1 MIDFIG
7 ISKSYG
13 ARDIFKDVSFRINK
27 GDRVGIVGPNGAGK
41 TTLFKMLLGEL
52 SPDKGE
58 ILIPRKAK
66 IGIIRQQLDFFRPD
80 EKLVDF
86 AAAGDGALKETEE
99 KIHALEK
106 ELASNP
112 DPPRSLLDQ
121 LGQLQSAFESAGGY
135 EMRHRAEAALTGLG
149 FSAERLEDPMKS
161 FSGGWQ
167 MRGCMAKTLLADPE
181 ILLLDEPSNYLDTPA
196 VEWLKKSLKTFP
208 GTILLISHDRF
219 LLNSITE
226 NTLEINNGAATFY
239 SGSYN
244 KYIKA
249 REERTRIA
257 EAAQDN
263 IDRKKEQLE
272 RNINRFRAKAT
283 KASQVKSW
291 EKMLDKLEDTVVPDA
306 LHFQGV
312 IRIPDPPRCGAE
324 TMRLEDVTFSY
335 DGKRNILENV
345 NLSLQRGDKIG
356 IVGFNGMGKTTLL
369 KIIAGV
375 NAPTSGRRIEG
386 HQVITGYQAQEFAE
400 LLPGLKT
407 PIEIVREASNGK
419 ADSKRIRE
427 ILGAFGF
434 SGEAAEKRCE
444 VLSGGEKIR
453 LCFARIFVNPPNLL
467 ILDEPTTHLDIAARE
482 ALQEAVV
489 SYTGT
494 VCIVSHD
501 IEFIRATAKTIVE
514 MRTPSIRFHY
524 GNYDYYRE
532 RIAAEEAQ
540 ASRQEVAGSSSDTE
554 KNAADSKER
563 RRERAQKRQELSKEK
578 RALEKKVAD
587 LEKAIEEGESK
598 KEEIINLLADPNS
611 GKDFSA
617 LRKELWDLE
626 EKLEKESQNW
636 EKFASELEELMKKY
650 NEIHE

>member
-7 ISKSYG
+7 ICKSYG
-13 ARDIFKDVSFRINK
+13 ARDIFRDVSFRINK
-27 GDRVGIVGPNGAGK
+27 GDHVGIVGPNGAGK

-52 SPDKGE
+52 SADKGE

-66 IGIIRQQLDFFRPD
+66 IGIIRQQLDFFQPD

-86 AAAGDGALKETEE
+86 VASGDGTLKETEQ
-99 KIHALEK
+99 KIHSLES
-106 ELASNP
+106 ELANMDSP
-112 DPPRSLLDQ
+112 SQSLLDQ
-121 LGQLQSAFESAGGY
+121 LGALQSAFESAGGY
-135 EMRHRAEAALTGLG
+135 EMRHKAEAALTGLG
-149 FSAERLEDPMKS
+149 FGADRLEDAMKS

-167 MRGCMAKTLLADPE
+167 MRACMAKTLLADPE

-196 VEWLKKSLKTFP
+196 VEWLKKSLKTFN

-239 SGSYN
+239 SGNYS
-244 KYIKA
+244 KYIRT

-257 EAAQDN
+257 EAAQEN

-272 RNINRFRAKAT
+272 RNINRFRAKAS

-291 EKMLDKLEDTVVPDA
+291 EKMLDKLEDTVVPDT

-312 IRIPDPPRCGAE
+312 LRIPEPPRCGAE
-324 TMRLEDVTFSY
+324 TMRLEDVSFSY

-356 IVGFNGMGKTTLL
+356 IVGYNGMGKTTLL

-375 NAPTSGRRIEG
+375 NAPSSGRRIEG

-427 ILGAFGF
+427 ILGSFGF
-434 SGEAAEKRCE
+434 SGEAAEKQCQ

-453 LCFARIFVNPPNLL
+453 LSFARIFVNPPNLL

-489 SYTGT
+489 NYSGT

-514 MRTPSIRFHY
+514 MRPPGIRFHY

-532 RIAAEEAQ
+532 RLAAEEAKN
-540 ASRQEVAGSSSDTE
+540 AQENANILSAADE

-578 RALEKKVAD
+578 RTLEKKVAD
-587 LEKAIEEGESK
+587 LEKSIEECEGK
-598 KEEIINLLADPNS
+598 KEEIIRLLADPGS

-626 EKLEKESQNW
+626 EKLEKDTQTWENVASQ
-636 EKFASELEELMKKY
+636 LEELMKKY